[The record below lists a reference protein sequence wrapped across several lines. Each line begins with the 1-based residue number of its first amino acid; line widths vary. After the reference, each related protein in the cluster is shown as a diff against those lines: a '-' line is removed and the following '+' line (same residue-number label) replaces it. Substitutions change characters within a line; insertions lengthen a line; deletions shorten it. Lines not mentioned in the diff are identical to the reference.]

1 MTNSN
6 TIMKP
11 CLYALLVVVLGMS
24 ALPARAYLKVET
36 VPLPEGTP
44 PEIGALAFDPDGKLY
59 VATRR
64 NDIFVAT
71 PASDPNAFEWKLF
84 ASGFHNALG
93 MEAPAPGHL
102 LVTQM
107 AELTEVIDTDAD
119 GSADTYNNLNNE
131 IGLSGNYH
139 ETNGLCPDGDGGY
152 FIAAGTASHNGPT
165 FWKTHGKYSKI
176 GRRGRNYSA
185 VQWKGWVMH
194 YKKAI
199 SGRAAGDQRE
209 RKRSLAGQA
218 SLIPYASGF
227 RMHNGILR
235 DSKGRL
241 WCGDNQGDF
250 RATSPLYL
258 VEKGNFYGHPSSL
271 VWDKNFP
278 KNKDPLNIPQKELDE
293 MRTHATVL
301 IPHAEMN
308 RSCAEPAEIPAAF
321 GIFPGQL
328 IIADNN
334 NTRIT
339 RIMLDEV
346 GGKLQGS
353 CTHFINGLG
362 LRTGNN
368 RLEWSPDGKQ
378 LYVGQTVRGWGKPSE
393 GIQRLS
399 FTGKTP
405 FDVEQIKLTKTG
417 FELTT
422 TLPVANLDEAEI
434 SINSFHYQDSFKYGG
449 GQLDKKTIPVTKAA
463 STADKTVTIDL
474 ESLQAGKVY
483 HINIKNLKS
492 KDGSKLHNENFYY
505 TANQLH

>member
-1 MTNSN
+1 MTNFPMTHPN
-6 TIMKP
+6 TNSIMKP
-11 CLYALLVVVLGMS
+11 YLATLLVVLLSVTTI
-24 ALPARAYLKVET
+24 PAHAYLKVET
-36 VPLPEGTP
+36 IPLPEGTP
-44 PEIGALAFDPDGKLY
+44 PEIGGLAFDPDGKLY

-64 NDIFVAT
+64 NDIFVAKPT
-71 PASDPNAFEWKLF
+71 TDPNAFGWKLF
-84 ASGFHNALG
+84 ASGFHNGLG
-93 MEAPAPGHL
+93 IEAPAPGHI
-102 LVTQM
+102 VVSQM
-107 AELTEVIDTDAD
+107 AELTEAIDTDGD

-152 FIAAGTASHNGPT
+152 YVAAGTASHNGPT
-165 FWKTHGKYSKI
+165 FWKTHGKYSKT

-194 YKKAI
+194 FKNGK
-199 SGRAAGDQRE
+199 
-209 RKRSLAGQA
+209 LT
-218 SLIPYASGF
+218 PYASGF
-227 RMHNGILR
+227 RMHNGIFR

-278 KNKDPLNIPQKELDE
+278 KDKDPLNTPQQELDK
-293 MRTHATVL
+293 MRTHATIL
-301 IPHAEMN
+301 IPFIEMN
-308 RSCAEPAEIPAAF
+308 RSCSEPAEIPAAY
-321 GIFPGQL
+321 GVFPGQL

-334 NTRIT
+334 GTRIT

-353 CTHFINGLG
+353 CTHFINGSG

-417 FELTT
+417 FALST
-422 TLPVANLDEAEI
+422 TLPVANLEEAEI

-449 GQLDKKTIPVTKAA
+449 GQLDKKTIPVTK
-463 STADKTVTIDL
+463 TTNTGDKAFSIDL

-483 HINIKNLKS
+483 HIAIKNLKA
-492 KDGSKLHNENFYY
+492 KDGSKLYNENFYY
-505 TANQLH
+505 TANRLH

>member
-1 MTNSN
+1 MTHSN
-6 TIMKP
+6 KKLIMKAYLP
-11 CLYALLVVVLGMS
+11 TLLLVVISMTT
-24 ALPARAYLKVET
+24 APARAYLKVET
-36 VPLPEGTP
+36 IPLPEGTP
-44 PEIGALAFDPDGKLY
+44 PEIGGLAFDPDGKLY

-64 NDIFVAT
+64 NDIFVAKPT
-71 PASDPNAFEWKLF
+71 TDPNAFDWKLF
-84 ASGFHNALG
+84 ASGFHNGLG
-93 MEAPAPGHL
+93 IEAPAPGHIV
-102 LVTQM
+102 VTQM
-107 AELTEVIDTDAD
+107 AEFTEAIDTDGD
-119 GSADTYNNLNNE
+119 GTADTYNNLNSE

-152 FIAAGTASHNGPT
+152 FIAAGTASFNGPT
-165 FWKTHGKYSKI
+165 FWKTHGKYSKT

-194 YKKAI
+194 FKDGI
-199 SGRAAGDQRE
+199 
-209 RKRSLAGQA
+209 LT
-218 SLIPYASGF
+218 PYASGF
-227 RMHNGILR
+227 RMHNGMLR

-271 VWDKNFP
+271 VWDKDFP
-278 KNKDPLNIPQKELDE
+278 KNKDPLNTPQKELDE
-293 MRTHATVL
+293 MRTHAAVL
-301 IPHAEMN
+301 MPYLEMN

-321 GIFPGQL
+321 GIFSGQL

-334 NTRIT
+334 DTRIT

-353 CTHFINGLG
+353 CTHFINGSG
-362 LRTGNN
+362 LRSGNN
-368 RLEWSPDGKQ
+368 RLEWSPHGKQ
-378 LYVGQTVRGWGKPSE
+378 LYVGQTVRGWGTPSE

-417 FELTT
+417 FELAT
-422 TLPVANLDEAEI
+422 TLAIAKIADAKITVT
-434 SINSFHYQDSFKYGG
+434 SFHYQDSHKYGG
-449 GQLDKKTIPVTKAA
+449 GKLDQKQIPVTKVAN
-463 STADKTVTIDL
+463 TGDKTFRIGLD
-474 ESLQAGKVY
+474 SLQAGKVY
-483 HINIKNLKS
+483 HINVKNLNA

>member
-1 MTNSN
+1 MTKMS
-6 TIMKP
+6 TQPLSKFLS
-11 CLYALLVVVLGMS
+11 CALAISMLGIGS
-24 ALPARAYLKVET
+24 LPLHAYLKVET
-36 VPLPEGTP
+36 IPLPEGTP
-44 PEIGALAFDPDGKLY
+44 PEIGGLAFDPDGKLY

-64 NDIFVAT
+64 NDIFAAT
-71 PASDPNAFEWKLF
+71 PTADPNAFEWKLF
-84 ASGFHNALG
+84 ASGFHNGLG
-93 MEAPAPGHL
+93 LEAPAPGHI
-102 LVTQM
+102 LVSQM
-107 AELTEVIDTDAD
+107 AELTEAIDTDGD
-119 GSADTYNNLNNE
+119 GAADTYNNLNNE

-139 ETNGLCPDGDGGY
+139 ETNGICSDGDGGY

-165 FWKTHGKYSKI
+165 FWKTHGKYSKT

-194 YKKAI
+194 YKDGK
-199 SGRAAGDQRE
+199 
-209 RKRSLAGQA
+209 LT
-218 SLIPYASGF
+218 PYASGF
-227 RMHNGILR
+227 RMHNGIHR
-235 DSKGRL
+235 DSQGRL

-271 VWDKNFP
+271 VWDKKFP
-278 KNKDPLNIPQKELDE
+278 KNKDPLNTPQKELDE
-293 MRTHATVL
+293 MRTHAAVL
-301 IPHAEMN
+301 MPYVEMN

-321 GIFPGQL
+321 GIFSGQL

-334 NTRIT
+334 DTRIT

-353 CTHFINGLG
+353 CTHFINGSG
-362 LRTGNN
+362 LRSGNN

-417 FELTT
+417 FELST

-434 SINSFHYQDSFKYGG
+434 SIKSFHYQDSHKYGG
-449 GQLDKKTIPVTKAA
+449 GQLDKKNIPLTK
-463 STADKTVTIDL
+463 TTNTGDKAFSIDL

-483 HINIKNLKS
+483 HIAIKNLKA
-492 KDGSKLHNENFYY
+492 KDGSKLYNENFYY

>member
-1 MTNSN
+1 MTNPHHSSLRSLA
-6 TIMKP
+6 IV
-11 CLYALLVVVLGMS
+11 LLGC
-24 ALPARAYLKVET
+24 LPAHAYLKVET
-36 VPLPEGTP
+36 IPLPGDTA
-44 PEIGALAFDPDGKLY
+44 PEVGALAFDPDGNFY

-64 NDIFVAT
+64 NDIFLLDAEDLKAYNGRELAGQV
-71 PASDPNAFEWKLF
+71 PNWKLF

-107 AELTEVIDTDAD
+107 AEFTEVIDTDGD
-119 GSADTYNNLNNE
+119 GSADTYNNLSNE

-139 ETNGLCPDGDGGY
+139 ETNGLCPDGEGGY

-165 FWKTHGKYSKI
+165 FWKTLGKYSKT

-194 YKKAI
+194 YKD
-199 SGRAAGDQRE
+199 GE
-209 RKRSLAGQA
+209 LT
-218 SLIPYASGF
+218 PYASGF

-258 VEKGNFYGHPSSL
+258 VEKGNFYGHPSAL
-271 VWDKNFP
+271 VWDKDFP
-278 KNKDPLNIPQKELDE
+278 RDQDPLNLPQKKLDA
-293 MRTHATVL
+293 MRTPAAVL
-301 IPHAEMN
+301 LPHAEMN

-328 IIADNN
+328 IIADNAGD
-334 NTRIT
+334 RIS

-353 CTHFINGLG
+353 CTHFINGSG

-422 TLPVANLDEAEI
+422 TLPVTKPSDAKI
-434 SINSFHYQDSFKYGG
+434 TVTSFHYQDTHPYGG
-449 GQLDKKTIPVTKAA
+449 GKLDQKQVPVSQTRQTGDKAFA
-463 STADKTVTIDL
+463 IQL

-483 HINIKNLKS
+483 HIRIENLKS
-492 KDGSKLHNENFYY
+492 ADGAGLYNKDFYY

>member
-1 MTNSN
+1 MTNFPMTHPN
-6 TIMKP
+6 TNSIMKP
-11 CLYALLVVVLGMS
+11 YLATLLVVLLSVTTI
-24 ALPARAYLKVET
+24 PAHAYLKVET
-36 VPLPEGTP
+36 IPLPEGTP
-44 PEIGALAFDPDGKLY
+44 PEIGGLAFDPDGKLY

-64 NDIFVAT
+64 NDIFVAKPT
-71 PASDPNAFEWKLF
+71 TDPNAFDWKLF
-84 ASGFHNALG
+84 ASGFHNGLG
-93 MEAPAPGHL
+93 IEAPAPGHI
-102 LVTQM
+102 VVSQM
-107 AELTEVIDTDAD
+107 AELTEAIDTDGD

-152 FIAAGTASHNGPT
+152 YVAAGTASHNGPT

-194 YKKAI
+194 FKD
-199 SGRAAGDQRE
+199 GM
-209 RKRSLAGQA
+209 LT
-218 SLIPYASGF
+218 PYASGF
-227 RMHNGILR
+227 RMQNGILR

-271 VWDKNFP
+271 IWDKNFP
-278 KNKDPLNIPQKELDE
+278 KNKDPLNTPQKELDK

-301 IPHAEMN
+301 IPWSEIN

-328 IIADNN
+328 IIADNAGA
-334 NTRIT
+334 RIT

-353 CTHFINGLG
+353 CTHFINESG

-449 GQLDKKTIPVTKAA
+449 GQLDKKTIPVTK
-463 STADKTVTIDL
+463 TAEGKANTITIDL
-474 ESLQAGKVY
+474 ESLKAGKVY
-483 HINIKNLKS
+483 HINIKNLKA

-505 TANQLH
+505 TANQLHAAEGE

>member
-1 MTNSN
+1 MTKMS
-6 TIMKP
+6 TQPLSKFLS
-11 CLYALLVVVLGMS
+11 CALAISMLGIGS
-24 ALPARAYLKVET
+24 LPLHAYLKVET
-36 VPLPEGTP
+36 IPLPEGTP
-44 PEIGALAFDPDGKLY
+44 PEIGGLAFDPDGKLY

-64 NDIFVAT
+64 NDIFAAT
-71 PASDPNAFEWKLF
+71 PTADPNAFEWKLF
-84 ASGFHNALG
+84 ASGFHNGLG
-93 MEAPAPGHL
+93 LEAPAPGHI
-102 LVTQM
+102 LVSQM
-107 AELTEVIDTDAD
+107 AELTEAIDTDGD
-119 GSADTYNNLNNE
+119 GAADTYNNLNNE

-139 ETNGLCPDGDGGY
+139 ETNGICSDGDGGY

-165 FWKTHGKYSKI
+165 FWKTHGKYSKT

-194 YKKAI
+194 YKDGK
-199 SGRAAGDQRE
+199 
-209 RKRSLAGQA
+209 LT
-218 SLIPYASGF
+218 PYASGF
-227 RMHNGILR
+227 RMHNGIHR
-235 DSKGRL
+235 DSQGRL

-271 VWDKNFP
+271 VWDKKFP
-278 KNKDPLNIPQKELDE
+278 KNKDPLNTPQKELDE
-293 MRTHATVL
+293 MRTHAAVL
-301 IPHAEMN
+301 MPYLEMN

-321 GIFPGQL
+321 GIFSGQL

-334 NTRIT
+334 DTRIT

-353 CTHFINGLG
+353 CTHFINGSG
-362 LRTGNN
+362 LRSGNN

-417 FELTT
+417 FELST

-434 SINSFHYQDSFKYGG
+434 SIKSFHYQDSHKYGG
-449 GQLDKKTIPVTKAA
+449 GQLDKKNIPVTK
-463 STADKTVTIDL
+463 TTNTGDKAFSIDL

-483 HINIKNLKS
+483 HIAIKNLKA
-492 KDGSKLHNENFYY
+492 KDGSKLYNENFYY

>member
-1 MTNSN
+1 MTKMS
-6 TIMKP
+6 TQPLSKFLS
-11 CLYALLVVVLGMS
+11 CALAISMLGIGS
-24 ALPARAYLKVET
+24 LPLHAYLKVET
-36 VPLPEGTP
+36 IPLPEGTP
-44 PEIGALAFDPDGKLY
+44 PEIGGLAFDPDGKLY

-64 NDIFVAT
+64 NDIFAAT
-71 PASDPNAFEWKLF
+71 PTADPNAFEWKLF
-84 ASGFHNALG
+84 ASGFHNGLG
-93 MEAPAPGHL
+93 LEAPAPGHI
-102 LVTQM
+102 LVSQM
-107 AELTEVIDTDAD
+107 AELTEAIDTDGD
-119 GSADTYNNLNNE
+119 GAADTYNNLNNE

-139 ETNGLCPDGDGGY
+139 ETNGICSDGDGGY

-165 FWKTHGKYSKI
+165 FWKTHGKYSKT

-194 YKKAI
+194 YKDGK
-199 SGRAAGDQRE
+199 
-209 RKRSLAGQA
+209 LT
-218 SLIPYASGF
+218 PYASGF
-227 RMHNGILR
+227 RMHNGIHR
-235 DSKGRL
+235 DSQGRL

-271 VWDKNFP
+271 VWDKKFP
-278 KNKDPLNIPQKELDE
+278 KNKDPLNTPQKELDE
-293 MRTHATVL
+293 MRTHAAVL
-301 IPHAEMN
+301 MPYVEMN

-321 GIFPGQL
+321 GIFSGQL

-334 NTRIT
+334 DTRIT

-353 CTHFINGLG
+353 CTHFINGSG

-417 FELTT
+417 FELST

-434 SINSFHYQDSFKYGG
+434 SIKSFHYQDSHKYGG
-449 GQLDKKTIPVTKAA
+449 GQLDKKNISVTK
-463 STADKTVTIDL
+463 TTNTGDKAFSIDL

-483 HINIKNLKS
+483 HIAIKNLKA
-492 KDGSKLHNENFYY
+492 KDGSKLYNENFYY

>member
-1 MTNSN
+1 MTHSN
-6 TIMKP
+6 KKLIMKAYLP
-11 CLYALLVVVLGMS
+11 TLLLVVISMTT
-24 ALPARAYLKVET
+24 APARAYLKVET
-36 VPLPEGTP
+36 IPLPEGTP
-44 PEIGALAFDPDGKLY
+44 PEIGGLAIDPDGKLY

-64 NDIFVAT
+64 NDIFVAKPRT
-71 PASDPNAFEWKLF
+71 DPNAFDWKLF
-84 ASGFHNALG
+84 ASGFHNGLG
-93 MEAPAPGHL
+93 IEAPAPGHIV
-102 LVTQM
+102 VTQM
-107 AELTEVIDTDAD
+107 AEFTEAIDTDGD
-119 GSADTYNNLNNE
+119 GTADTYNNLNSE

-152 FIAAGTASHNGPT
+152 FIAAGTASFNGPT
-165 FWKTHGKYSKI
+165 FWKTHGKYSKT

-194 YKKAI
+194 FKDGI
-199 SGRAAGDQRE
+199 
-209 RKRSLAGQA
+209 LT
-218 SLIPYASGF
+218 PYASGF
-227 RMHNGILR
+227 RMQNGMLR

-271 VWDKNFP
+271 VWDKDFP
-278 KNKDPLNIPQKELDE
+278 KNKDPLNTPQKELDE
-293 MRTHATVL
+293 MRTHAAVL
-301 IPHAEMN
+301 MPYLEMN

-321 GIFPGQL
+321 GIFSGQL

-334 NTRIT
+334 DTRIT

-353 CTHFINGLG
+353 CTHFINGSG
-362 LRTGNN
+362 LRSGNN

-378 LYVGQTVRGWGKPSE
+378 LYVGQTVRGWGTPSE

-417 FELTT
+417 FELST

-449 GQLDKKTIPVTKAA
+449 GQLDKKTIPVTK
-463 STADKTVTIDL
+463 TTNTGDKVFSIDL

-483 HINIKNLKS
+483 HIAIKNLKS
-492 KDGSKLHNENFYY
+492 KDGSKLYNENFYY
-505 TANQLH
+505 TANRLH

>member
-1 MTNSN
+1 MTKMS
-6 TIMKP
+6 TQPLSKFLS
-11 CLYALLVVVLGMS
+11 CALAISMLGIGS
-24 ALPARAYLKVET
+24 LPLHAYLKVET
-36 VPLPEGTP
+36 IPLPEGTP
-44 PEIGALAFDPDGKLY
+44 PEIGGLAFDPDGKLY

-64 NDIFVAT
+64 NDIFAAT
-71 PASDPNAFEWKLF
+71 PTADPNAFEWKLF
-84 ASGFHNALG
+84 ASGFHNGLG
-93 MEAPAPGHL
+93 LEAPAPGHI
-102 LVTQM
+102 LVSQM
-107 AELTEVIDTDAD
+107 AELTEAIDTDGD
-119 GSADTYNNLNNE
+119 GAADTYNNLNNE

-139 ETNGLCPDGDGGY
+139 ETNGICSDGDGGY

-165 FWKTHGKYSKI
+165 FWKTHGKYSKT

-194 YKKAI
+194 YKDGK
-199 SGRAAGDQRE
+199 
-209 RKRSLAGQA
+209 LT
-218 SLIPYASGF
+218 PYASGF
-227 RMHNGILR
+227 RMHNGIHR

-271 VWDKNFP
+271 VWDKKFP
-278 KNKDPLNIPQKELDE
+278 KNKDPLNTPQKELDE
-293 MRTHATVL
+293 MRTHAAVL
-301 IPHAEMN
+301 MPYVEMN

-321 GIFPGQL
+321 GIFSGQL

-334 NTRIT
+334 DTRIT

-353 CTHFINGLG
+353 CTHFINGSG
-362 LRTGNN
+362 LRSGNN

-417 FELTT
+417 FELST

-434 SINSFHYQDSFKYGG
+434 SIKSFHYQDSHKYGG
-449 GQLDKKTIPVTKAA
+449 GQLDKKNISVTK
-463 STADKTVTIDL
+463 TTNTGDKAFSIDL

-483 HINIKNLKS
+483 HIAIKNLKA
-492 KDGSKLHNENFYY
+492 KDGSKLYNENFYY

>member
-1 MTNSN
+1 MTKMS
-6 TIMKP
+6 TQPLSKFLS
-11 CLYALLVVVLGMS
+11 CALAISMLGIGS
-24 ALPARAYLKVET
+24 LPLHAYLKVET
-36 VPLPEGTP
+36 IPLPEGTP
-44 PEIGALAFDPDGKLY
+44 PEIGGLAFDPDGKLY

-64 NDIFVAT
+64 NDIFAAT
-71 PASDPNAFEWKLF
+71 PTADPNAFEWKLF
-84 ASGFHNALG
+84 ASGFHNGLG
-93 MEAPAPGHL
+93 LEAPAPGHI
-102 LVTQM
+102 LVSQM
-107 AELTEVIDTDAD
+107 AELTEAIDTDGD
-119 GSADTYNNLNNE
+119 GVADTYNNLNNE

-139 ETNGLCPDGDGGY
+139 ETNGICSDGDGGY

-165 FWKTHGKYSKI
+165 FWKTHGKYSKT

-194 YKKAI
+194 YKDGK
-199 SGRAAGDQRE
+199 
-209 RKRSLAGQA
+209 LT
-218 SLIPYASGF
+218 PYASGF
-227 RMHNGILR
+227 RMHNGIHR

-271 VWDKNFP
+271 VWDKKFP
-278 KNKDPLNIPQKELDE
+278 KNKDPLNTPQKELDE
-293 MRTHATVL
+293 MRTHAAVL
-301 IPHAEMN
+301 MPYVEMN

-321 GIFPGQL
+321 GIFAGQL

-346 GGKLQGS
+346 GGKTQGS
-353 CTHFINGLG
+353 CTHFINGSG

-405 FDVEQIKLTKTG
+405 FDVEQIKLTNTG
-417 FELTT
+417 FKLST

-434 SINSFHYQDSFKYGG
+434 SIKSFHYQDSHKYGG
-449 GQLDKKTIPVTKAA
+449 GQLDKKNIPVTK
-463 STADKTVTIDL
+463 TTNTGDKAFSIDL

-483 HINIKNLKS
+483 HIAIKNLRA
-492 KDGSKLHNENFYY
+492 KDGSKLYNENFYY

>member
-1 MTNSN
+1 MTHSN
-6 TIMKP
+6 KKLIMKAYLP
-11 CLYALLVVVLGMS
+11 TLLLVVISMTT
-24 ALPARAYLKVET
+24 APARAYLKVET
-36 VPLPEGTP
+36 IPLPEGTP
-44 PEIGALAFDPDGKLY
+44 PEIGGLAFDPDGKLY

-64 NDIFVAT
+64 NDIFVAKPRT
-71 PASDPNAFEWKLF
+71 DPNAFDWKLF
-84 ASGFHNALG
+84 ASGFHNGLG
-93 MEAPAPGHL
+93 IEAPAPGHIV
-102 LVTQM
+102 VTQM
-107 AELTEVIDTDAD
+107 AEFTEAIDTDGD
-119 GSADTYNNLNNE
+119 GTADTYNNLNSE

-152 FIAAGTASHNGPT
+152 FIAAGTASFNGPT
-165 FWKTHGKYSKI
+165 FWKTHGKYSKT

-194 YKKAI
+194 FKDGI
-199 SGRAAGDQRE
+199 
-209 RKRSLAGQA
+209 LT
-218 SLIPYASGF
+218 PYASGF
-227 RMHNGILR
+227 RMHNGMLR

-271 VWDKNFP
+271 VWDKDFP
-278 KNKDPLNIPQKELDE
+278 KNKDPLNTPQKELDE
-293 MRTHATVL
+293 MRTHAAVL
-301 IPHAEMN
+301 MPYLEMN

-321 GIFPGQL
+321 GIFSGQL

-334 NTRIT
+334 DTRIT

-353 CTHFINGLG
+353 CTHFINGSG
-362 LRTGNN
+362 LRSGNN

-378 LYVGQTVRGWGKPSE
+378 LYVGQTVRGWGTPSE

-449 GQLDKKTIPVTKAA
+449 GQLDKKTIPVTKTTN
-463 STADKTVTIDL
+463 SGDKAFSIDL

-483 HINIKNLKS
+483 HIAIKNLKA
-492 KDGSKLHNENFYY
+492 KDGSKLYNENFYY
-505 TANQLH
+505 TANRLH

>member
-1 MTNSN
+1 MTHSN
-6 TIMKP
+6 KKLIMKAYLP
-11 CLYALLVVVLGMS
+11 TLLLVVISMTT
-24 ALPARAYLKVET
+24 APARAYLKVET
-36 VPLPEGTP
+36 IPLPEGTP
-44 PEIGALAFDPDGKLY
+44 PEIGGLAFDPDGKLY

-64 NDIFVAT
+64 NDIFVAKPT
-71 PASDPNAFEWKLF
+71 TDPNAFDWKLF
-84 ASGFHNALG
+84 ASGFHNGLG
-93 MEAPAPGHL
+93 IEAPAPGHIV
-102 LVTQM
+102 VTQM
-107 AELTEVIDTDAD
+107 AEFTEAIDTDGD
-119 GSADTYNNLNNE
+119 GTADTYNNLNSE

-152 FIAAGTASHNGPT
+152 FIAAGTASFNGPT

-194 YKKAI
+194 FKDGI
-199 SGRAAGDQRE
+199 
-209 RKRSLAGQA
+209 LT
-218 SLIPYASGF
+218 PYASGF
-227 RMHNGILR
+227 RMHNGMLR

-271 VWDKNFP
+271 VWDKDFP
-278 KNKDPLNIPQKELDE
+278 KNKDPLNTPQKELDE

-301 IPHAEMN
+301 MPHAEMN
-308 RSCAEPAEIPAAF
+308 KSCAEPAEIPAAF
-321 GIFPGQL
+321 GIFSGQL
-328 IIADNN
+328 IIADNAGA
-334 NTRIT
+334 RIT

-353 CTHFINGLG
+353 CTHFINGSG
-362 LRTGNN
+362 LRSGNN

-378 LYVGQTVRGWGKPSE
+378 LYVGQTVRGWGTPSE

-405 FDVEQIKLTKTG
+405 FDVKQIKLTKTG
-417 FELTT
+417 FELST
-422 TLPVANLDEAEI
+422 TLPVANLEEAEI

-449 GQLDKKTIPVTKAA
+449 GQGGGQLDKKTIPVTK
-463 STADKTVTIDL
+463 TTNTGDKAFSIDL

-483 HINIKNLKS
+483 HINIKNLKA

-505 TANQLH
+505 TANQLHAAEGE

>member
-1 MTNSN
+1 MTNPHHFSLRN
-6 TIMKP
+6 V
-11 CLYALLVVVLGMS
+11 LLCSLAISMIGS
-24 ALPARAYLKVET
+24 LPLHAYLKVET
-36 VPLPEGTP
+36 IPLPEGTP
-44 PEIGALAFDPDGKLY
+44 PEIGGLAFDPDGNLY
-59 VATRR
+59 AATRR
-64 NDIFVAT
+64 NDIFVAKPT
-71 PASDPNAFEWKLF
+71 ADPNGFDWKLF
-84 ASGFHNALG
+84 ASGFHNGLG
-93 MEAPAPGHL
+93 IEAPAPGHIV
-102 LVTQM
+102 VTQM
-107 AELTEVIDTDAD
+107 AEITEAIDTDGD
-119 GSADTYNNLNNE
+119 GTADTYNNLSNE

-165 FWKTHGKYSKI
+165 FWHTLGKYSKT

-194 YKKAI
+194 YKD
-199 SGRAAGDQRE
+199 GT
-209 RKRSLAGQA
+209 LT
-218 SLIPYASGF
+218 PYAKGF
-227 RMHNGILR
+227 RMHNGIFR

-271 VWDKNFP
+271 VWDKDFP
-278 KNKDPLNIPQKELDE
+278 KDKDPLNTPQDKLDE

-301 IPHAEMN
+301 IPFIAMN
-308 RSCAEPAEIPAAF
+308 SPCSEPAEISANF
-321 GIFPGQL
+321 GLCPGQL

-334 NTRIT
+334 GTRIT

-353 CTHFINGLG
+353 CTHFINGSG

-393 GIQRLS
+393 GIQRL
-399 FTGKTP
+399 TYAGKTP

-417 FELTT
+417 FELAT
-422 TLPVANLDEAEI
+422 TLAIAKIADAKITVT
-434 SINSFHYQDSFKYGG
+434 SFHYQDSHKYGG
-449 GQLDKKTIPVTKAA
+449 GKLDQKQIPVTKVAN
-463 STADKTVTIDL
+463 TGDKTFTIGLD
-474 ESLQAGKVY
+474 SLQAGKVY
-483 HINIKNLKS
+483 HINVKNLNA